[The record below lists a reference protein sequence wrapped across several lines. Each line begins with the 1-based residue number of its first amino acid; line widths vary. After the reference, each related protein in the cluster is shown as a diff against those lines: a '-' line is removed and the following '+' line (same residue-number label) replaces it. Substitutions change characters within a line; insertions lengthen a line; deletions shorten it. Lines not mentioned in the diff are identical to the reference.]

1 MRARTP
7 VRARSRHTGPERAA
21 SPREDSVATSSATA
35 TTSAPPEPLRAGPR
49 KLAAVQELEAKLA
62 RATSA
67 IVTDY
72 RGLTVAQLEELRG
85 LLRAQDIEYVVVKNT
100 LARRAAVA
108 AGVGEFSEVM
118 VGPVGLAIGYG
129 DLAAPA
135 RVLTEYHRVNR
146 RLPVMG
152 GLVEGHLTNA
162 RGVQAISELPSRE
175 VLQSQ
180 LAGTLQAPLN
190 SLAGALASL
199 LDQFAGALDARR
211 AELEAA

>member
-1 MRARTP
+1 M
-7 VRARSRHTGPERAA
+7 
-21 SPREDSVATSSATA
+21 ATRSATA
-35 TTSAPPEPLRAGPR
+35 TTGALPEPPLRAGPR
-49 KLAAVQELEAKLA
+49 KLAAVQELEAKLG

-72 RGLTVAQLEELRG
+72 RGLTVAQLEELRS

-108 AGVGEFSEVM
+108 AGVGEFSEVL

-135 RVLTEYHRVNR
+135 RVLTEYHRVHR
-146 RLPVMG
+146 RLPVMA
-152 GLVEGHLTNA
+152 GLVEGHLTDA